1 MLKFINKII
10 FLSFIASIVG
20 CEPNIKDQNKEL
32 KQEVIDIHDEVM
44 PLMGDLKSLKKKID
58 EKKEIISQSESENID
73 KIKELE
79 TLSMNLENA
88 FNGMFVWMRQFQS
101 SYDEMSEEE
110 VEKYLLKQ
118 KVKVEKVNEDIKK
131 AMAAA
136 KKELE
141 S

>member
-1 MLKFINKII
+1 MLKFISKII
-10 FLSFIASIVG
+10 FLSFIASIAG
-20 CEPNIKDQNKEL
+20 CEPDIRDQNQEL

-58 EKKEIISQSESENID
+58 EKKEMISQSESENID

-79 TLSMNLENA
+79 TLSINLDSA

-101 SYDEMSEEE
+101 SYDDMSEEE
-110 VEKYLLKQ
+110 VETYLLGQ

>member
-1 MLKFINKII
+1 MLKLISKVI
-10 FLSFIASIVG
+10 FLSFLASFVG
-20 CEPNIKDQNKEL
+20 CEPNIKNQNQEL

-58 EKKEIISQSESENID
+58 EKKDMISQSDPENID
-73 KIKELE
+73 KINELE
-79 TLSMNLENA
+79 TLSINLDSA

-101 SYDEMSEEE
+101 SYDDMSEVE
-110 VEKYLLKQ
+110 VETYLLGQ

-131 AMAAA
+131 AMTAA

>member
-1 MLKFINKII
+1 MLKFRNRVIFLFFIATFSGCENNKI
-10 FLSFIASIVG
+10 
-20 CEPNIKDQNKEL
+20 EQNQEL
-32 KQEVIDIHDEVM
+32 KQEVIAIHDEVM

-58 EKKEIISQSESENID
+58 EKKLLISQSEPDNID

-79 TLSMNLENA
+79 TLSNDLDSA

-101 SYDEMSEEE
+101 SYDEMSEDE
-110 VEKYLLKQ
+110 VENYLLEQ
-118 KVKVEKVNEDIKK
+118 KEKVDKVNRDIKK

>member
-1 MLKFINKII
+1 M
-10 FLSFIASIVG
+10 AG
-20 CEPNIKDQNKEL
+20 CESNSKDQNQEL

-58 EKKEIISQSESENID
+58 EKNILISQSDPENID
-73 KIKELE
+73 KIKKLE
-79 TLSMNLENA
+79 SLSNDLDSA

-101 SYDEMSEEE
+101 SYDELSKDE
-110 VEKYLLKQ
+110 VQTYLLEQKQ
-118 KVKVEKVNEDIKK
+118 KVEKVNRDIKK
-131 AMAAA
+131 ALTEA

>member
-1 MLKFINKII
+1 MLKLISKVI
-10 FLSFIASIVG
+10 FLSFLASFVG
-20 CEPNIKDQNKEL
+20 CEPNIKNQNQEL

-58 EKKEIISQSESENID
+58 EKKDMISQSDPENID
-73 KIKELE
+73 KINELE
-79 TLSMNLENA
+79 TLSINLDSA

-101 SYDEMSEEE
+101 SYDDMSEAE
-110 VEKYLLKQ
+110 VETYLLGQ

-131 AMAAA
+131 AMTAA

>member
-1 MLKFINKII
+1 MSRLISRII
-10 FLSFIASIVG
+10 FLCFITSLAG
-20 CEPNIKDQNKEL
+20 CESNSKDQNQEL

-58 EKKEIISQSESENID
+58 EKNILISQSDPENID

-79 TLSMNLENA
+79 NLSSDLDSA

-101 SYDEMSEEE
+101 SYDDMSKDE
-110 VEKYLLKQ
+110 VQTYLLEQ
-118 KVKVEKVNEDIKK
+118 KEKVEKVNRDIKK
-131 AMAAA
+131 ALTAA

>member
-1 MLKFINKII
+1 MIKFITKLI
-10 FLSFIASIVG
+10 FLSLLASFMG
-20 CEPNIKDQNKEL
+20 CESSIKNQNQEL
-32 KQEVIDIHDEVM
+32 KQEVIEIHDEVM

-58 EKKEIISQSESENID
+58 EKREMISQSDPDNTN
-73 KIKELE
+73 KINELE
-79 TLSMNLENA
+79 TISIDLDSA

-101 SYDEMSEEE
+101 SYEDMSEEE
-110 VEKYLLKQ
+110 VKTYLLGQ

-131 AMAAA
+131 AMSAA

>member
-1 MLKFINKII
+1 MLKFISKVI
-10 FLSFIASIVG
+10 FLSFLTSFVG
-20 CEPNIKDQNKEL
+20 CESNDKNQNQDL

-58 EKKEIISQSESENID
+58 EKKDMISQSDPENID
-73 KIKELE
+73 KINELE
-79 TLSMNLENA
+79 TISINLDSA

-101 SYDEMSEEE
+101 SYNDMSEEE
-110 VEKYLLKQ
+110 VETYLLGE

-131 AMAAA
+131 AMTAA

>member
-1 MLKFINKII
+1 MLKLISKVI
-10 FLSFIASIVG
+10 FLSFLASFVG
-20 CEPNIKDQNKEL
+20 CESNIKNQNQEL

-58 EKKEIISQSESENID
+58 EKKDMISQSDPENID
-73 KIKELE
+73 KINELE
-79 TLSMNLENA
+79 TLSINLDSA

-101 SYDEMSEEE
+101 SYDDMSEVE
-110 VEKYLLKQ
+110 VETYLLGQ

-131 AMAAA
+131 AMTAA

>member
-1 MLKFINKII
+1 MLKFISRII
-10 FLSFIASIVG
+10 FLCFITSLAG
-20 CEPNIKDQNKEL
+20 CESNSKDQNQEL

-58 EKKEIISQSESENID
+58 EKNILISQSDPENID
-73 KIKELE
+73 KIKKLE
-79 TLSMNLENA
+79 SLSSDLDSA

-101 SYDEMSEEE
+101 SYDEMSKDE
-110 VEKYLLKQ
+110 VQTYLLEQKQ
-118 KVKVEKVNEDIKK
+118 KVEKVNRDIKK
-131 AMAAA
+131 ALTEA

>member
-1 MLKFINKII
+1 MLKFISRII
-10 FLSFIASIVG
+10 FLSFITAITG
-20 CEPNIKDQNKEL
+20 CEPNIKDQNQKL

-58 EKKEIISQSESENID
+58 EKKEILTQSDPENID

-79 TLSMNLENA
+79 TLSVDLDSA

-101 SYDEMSEEE
+101 SYDDMSQEEIE
-110 VEKYLLKQ
+110 TYLLGQ

-131 AMAAA
+131 AIAAA

-141 S
+141 F

>member
-1 MLKFINKII
+1 MLKFISRII
-10 FLSFIASIVG
+10 FLCFLTSLAG
-20 CEPNIKDQNKEL
+20 CESNSKDQNQEL

-58 EKKEIISQSESENID
+58 EKNILISQSDPENID
-73 KIKELE
+73 KIKKLE
-79 TLSMNLENA
+79 SLSNDLDSA

-101 SYDEMSEEE
+101 SYDELSKDE
-110 VEKYLLKQ
+110 VQTYLLEQKQ
-118 KVKVEKVNEDIKK
+118 KVEKVNRDIKK
-131 AMAAA
+131 ALTEA